1 VKIFLSWSGERSR
14 LVASELRDWL
24 QLVINDVEPF
34 ISSDIDAGARWQSEI
49 AAELETTEFGIL
61 CVTADNQ
68 RTAWLNFEGGA
79 LAKTVN
85 TSRVVPLAIDLS
97 PAEIQT
103 PLGQFQAQPLSRAGI
118 EKIVASINACLPK
131 PLPIN
136 LIEKQIGKWWPD
148 LEQKINEIDQELSL
162 SLGSERPARTD
173 RELLEDILNTVRSLS
188 RISERSGIGRVGLEG
203 LYNALKG
210 DTSADFLESILRRNP
225 EWPDKTLTSLMRDL
239 SIPPAYIQDFHY
251 NKATDS
257 VYIISVDELPTVV
270 KDKISARA
278 AELGFS
284 GGVKFAT
291 MRSSDDAAEQNAD

>member
-1 VKIFLSWSGERSR
+1 
-14 LVASELRDWL
+14 VASELRDWL

-118 EKIVASINACLPK
+118 EKIVASINVCLPK

-239 SIPPAYIQDFHY
+239 RALFRTRPAE
-251 NKATDS
+251 S
-257 VYIISVDELPTVV
+257 
-270 KDKISARA
+270 
-278 AELGFS
+278 
-284 GGVKFAT
+284 VKFECGDRGKAGSEFSQ
-291 MRSSDDAAEQNAD
+291 RSTVPGGQNLPVLEVGDAAFDRGADTGEVFVCVDLSW